1 MDGGEPRANFVT
13 VVSSPSFHIE
23 SVPALSAP
31 FVHRPLSEQ
40 APEEK
45 VAQTATRFVRSPSAK
60 LSSAKLW
67 IPKQVLFTPAA
78 LDQPWGQ
85 QIFERVS
92 QMGLPVK
99 KLKNNRVTGLRGKT
113 ERETYANAKQTM
125 AVVTAPPSALKLQP
139 IPPSADWQF
148 HLAEGCPAHCQYCYL
163 ASSLSGPPVIRVFA
177 NLLEILENTE
187 HYKGPKGS
195 PSTPNPER
203 PTSFEVSCYT
213 DPLSLEH
220 LTGSLG
226 ECIRYFGTQEN
237 KHLRWVSKFDNV
249 EPLLGIEHNG
259 HTRCRA
265 SVNADPV
272 ARGFEGGTASVE
284 NRLQALRRLAL
295 PKAQGGGGY
304 PVGLVMAPIM
314 AFENWQA
321 HYTALFEQ
329 AAEAL
334 DFDCDLTFE
343 LISHR
348 FTAKS
353 KDVLNEWYPAS
364 KLDMEMDRRTTK
376 RNKFGGTKYVYDKVT
391 SAELKDFFEEAIAH
405 YFPQAEILYWT

>member
-1 MDGGEPRANFVT
+1 MPL
-13 VVSSPSFHIE
+13 PS
-23 SVPALSAP
+23 
-31 FVHRPLSEQ
+31 
-40 APEEK
+40 
-45 VAQTATRFVRSPSAK
+45 TNPSAIAAPN
-60 LSSAKLW
+60 LQTIQAEPQDSHSAKLW
-67 IPKQVLFTPAA
+67 MPRQVLFTPAA
-78 LDQPWGQ
+78 LEEPWGQ
-85 QIFERVS
+85 QIYRRISEL
-92 QMGLPVK
+92 GLPITE
-99 KLKNNRVTGLRGKT
+99 LKNNRVTGLRGEN
-113 ERETYANAKQTM
+113 ERETYAKAKQTM
-125 AVVTAPPSALKLQP
+125 AVVTAPPSAFKLQP

-177 NLLEILENTE
+177 NLLKILENTE
-187 HYKGPKGS
+187 QYKGPKAN
-195 PSTPNPER
+195 PSVADPNR

-226 ECIRYFGTQEN
+226 ECIRYFGTQPN
-237 KHLRWVSKFDNV
+237 QHLRWVSKFDNV
-249 EPLLGIEHNG
+249 EPLLNIEHNG

-284 NRLQALRRLAL
+284 GRLQALRKLAL
-295 PKAQGGGGY
+295 PKERGGGGY

-314 AFENWQA
+314 AFEDWQT

-329 AAEAL
+329 VASTL
-334 DFDCDLTFE
+334 DFECDLTFE

-348 FTAKS
+348 FTPKS
-353 KDVLNEWYPAS
+353 KEVLNEWYPNS
-364 KLDMEMDRRTTK
+364 KLDMDVEKRTTK

-391 SAELKDFFEEAIAH
+391 TDDLRAFFEDKIAQ